1 MRHFTRIAESVD
13 TAPLLAELDA
23 APEMWLADTSRQRSR
38 HPRRAAYR
46 AGMVL
51 ELRHVFQTTR
61 PHSQF
66 KPENGRLVTPWEDLK
81 RIIRPIRQ
89 PASCALARDTN

>member
-38 HPRRAAYR
+38 RPRRAAYR

-51 ELRHVFQTTR
+51 ELRQSSRLLALTR
-61 PHSQF
+61 SSNR
-66 KPENGRLVTPWEDLK
+66 KTGALSRLGKT
-81 RIIRPIRQ
+81 
-89 PASCALARDTN
+89 